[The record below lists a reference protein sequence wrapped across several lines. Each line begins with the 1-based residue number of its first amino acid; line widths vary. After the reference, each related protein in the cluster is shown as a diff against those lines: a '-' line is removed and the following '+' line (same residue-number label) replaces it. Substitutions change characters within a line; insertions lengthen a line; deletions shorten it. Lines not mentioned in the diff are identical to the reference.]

1 MTTTTL
7 RLPDELKA
15 RIAAAAQRT
24 GTTPH
29 GFMLDAI
36 AEKTAEAERKA
47 EFDALADAR
56 FASVLQSGETIPWE
70 QMREYLLQ
78 RAAGAPAERP
88 RTKKTAP

>member
-15 RIAAAAQRT
+15 RIAAAAQRA

-56 FASVLQSGETIPWE
+56 YARLLESGETVPWQ
-70 QMREYLLQ
+70 QMREYLRQ
-78 RAAGAPAERP
+78 RAAGTPAERP
-88 RTKKTAP
+88 RPKKTTP